1 MRRWWGDGEGAK
13 GWSVGMLVRVCVG
26 RCGVVVVVWGGE
38 AGAKKAGGGG
48 VAGWC
53 GDGGKG
59 NDRGGWLWE
68 NVKLV
73 EWWWRCWG

>member
-13 GWSVGMLVRVCVG
+13 GWSVGMLVRGCVG
-26 RCGVVVVVWGGE
+26 RCWVVVVVWVGE
-38 AGAKKAGGGG
+38 AGAKRAGGGG
-48 VAGWC
+48 AGWC

-59 NDRGGWLWE
+59 HDRGGRLWE